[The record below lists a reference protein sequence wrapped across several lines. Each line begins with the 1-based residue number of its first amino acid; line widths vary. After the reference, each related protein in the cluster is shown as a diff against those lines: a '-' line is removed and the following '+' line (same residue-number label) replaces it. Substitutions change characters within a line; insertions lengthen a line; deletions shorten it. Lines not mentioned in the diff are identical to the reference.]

1 MDILETTYMNLKLRN
16 PIIVAS
22 SGLTNSAAKIVDC
35 EKAGA
40 AAVVVKSLFEEVLS
54 ANDWGID
61 SSATMHPEAYDYVQS
76 ELQLQYG
83 PEKYCDIIS
92 EAKEQVNIPVIASIN
107 CRGSKWWPDFAQKIE
122 KAGADGLELNIY
134 KIPTDTKT
142 DSSQIENDYFTI
154 LKAVKEKINIPVSL
168 KISNNF
174 TALPYFVSKLE
185 QYGLDALV
193 MFNRFTVPDIDINK
207 LNLFTSFSF
216 SDKDDIYQA
225 LRWIAILRD
234 KVELDISAT
243 TGIHTAESAI
253 KLLLAGACT
262 VQLASVLYKHGLKKI
277 NEILAGM
284 VEWMEKYKLNSIDD
298 FKGKV
303 TFATNFDTEL
313 FLRTQFMEKVRGIE

>member
-1 MDILETTYMNLKLRN
+1 MENLETTYLKLKLKN

-22 SGLTNSAAKIVDC
+22 SGLTNSAEKIIEC

-54 ANDWGID
+54 ANDWGIE
-61 SSATMHPEAYDYVQS
+61 SSATMHPEAYDYLQS

-92 EAKEQVNIPVIASIN
+92 EAKKKVDIPVIGSIN
-107 CRGSKWWPDFAQKIE
+107 CRSNKWWPDFAQKIE
-122 KAGADGLELNIY
+122 KAGADALELNVY
-134 KIPTDTKT
+134 KIPTDPKIGGPE
-142 DSSQIENDYFTI
+142 IENEYFDIVKTVKKTI
-154 LKAVKEKINIPVSL
+154 KIPVAL

-174 TALPYFVSKLE
+174 TSLPNFADRLE
-185 QYGLDALV
+185 QYELDGLVL
-193 MFNRFTVPDIDINK
+193 FNRFTVPDIDIDK
-207 LNLFTSFSF
+207 LEIFTSFSF
-216 SDKDDIYQA
+216 SDTDDIFQV

-234 KVELDISAT
+234 KLQIDISAT
-243 TGIHTAESAI
+243 TGIHTSHSVI

-277 NEILAGM
+277 NEILFGLI
-284 VEWMEKYKLNSIDD
+284 EWMDKYKLKSIDD

-303 TFATNFDTEL
+303 TFANNFDTEL